1 MQQKI
6 GYEIV
11 GEKSNYCPALKKE
24 VKEIVTELTKERFL
38 NPKELY
44 MQICLVQ
51 CRKKQDIKSNLTFA
65 KITIENLAKKSCDLI
80 VFPEML

>member
-11 GEKSNYCPALKKE
+11 GEKTNYCPALKKE
-24 VKEIVTELTKERFL
+24 VKEIVTELTKERFS

-44 MQICLVQ
+44 IKFILFSVE
-51 CRKKQDIKSNLTFA
+51 KKQDIKSNLTFA